1 MQNIKY
7 EIRNKIIYKNINT
20 KIIMKV
26 TLNLGHNFMD
36 LTIPNIHELTIK
48 IKIFRINNLKTC
60 TYPIHKIIQK
70 NYQIT
75 SKNYRIKYG
84 QTRTLN
90 KL

>member
-1 MQNIKY
+1 M
-7 EIRNKIIYKNINT
+7 
-20 KIIMKV
+20 
-26 TLNLGHNFMD
+26 G
-36 LTIPNIHELTIK
+36 LTIPNIRELTIK
-48 IKIFRINNLKTC
+48 IEIFRINNLKTY
-60 TYPIHKIIQK
+60 TYPIHTRIQK